1 MGAKTLPAAPY
12 AGLRPYSEDDA
23 PFFFGRDR
31 VRQILIDNLRAKRL
45 TLVYGGSGVG
55 KSSVLRAGVQYQ
67 LHRLAQE
74 NLELKGA
81 PQFAVAVFHEWLE
94 WKANP
99 ISGLYACV
107 LSAVRRA
114 LADPEIIADPSAVS
128 VADRLQ
134 SLAARVGGNLLIILD
149 QFEDYFLGLDQSD
162 GEGTFAYEFQQMVNR
177 PDLRVNF
184 LISIREDA
192 YSKLER
198 FKDDISNVFDNSVE
212 IGHLDARAA
221 REAIIR
227 PIEQYNRF
235 YAAGNEQITLEPE
248 LVEKVLSQ
256 IRTGHLSIGEG
267 THRGIAEIGRASDLE
282 ATIETPFLQLVMT
295 ALWKAELGKGSTVL
309 RSETLD
315 ALGGAQKIVATH
327 LEQALEKLSES
338 EKALAV
344 IAFGDLVTP
353 SGDKRAYTAFDIAE
367 AAESDKQQIAALLE
381 KLSRGN
387 NRVLRSFASP
397 GLNTESR
404 YEIFHDVLAQPIL
417 DWRRQYRLD
426 QRIKEAK
433 RRADAE
439 LAEANRRAEEERKL
453 AAASARAD
461 EQAKVAAI
469 LRMKNRALAL
479 ATAAAVIAAA
489 IAYWQYTRAEAARH
503 EAVVAGNVHSDVL
516 AKLYQVLLSPP
527 DANTAARNLQETLN
541 TLDQQRVYYQEE
553 HVPIGEGITLNNKAG
568 ILREVGYSLSSSL
581 EREKAQPYYDRA
593 GETYQEAQAIL
604 EGALGR
610 NHPDVATSLHDRAI
624 VLMLMGDY
632 AGAEPLFSRALSIL
646 EGALGPNSRYVADAV
661 VSLARCYDSQ
671 GKYGEAEVLYER
683 AVRIRRQ
690 ELRADHPDFA
700 ESLNDLAWL
709 RFEQGKYSEAE
720 PLFRDALA
728 IWQALPEPQHSYS
741 VFSLEG
747 LAAIC
752 RERGKYKEAQ
762 DYLDQAQAAQGQLFE
777 DNLTSAKYGDNLA
790 LLYEAQNNPQ
800 ALSVA
805 QVAYQIRENGL
816 GTSHPETAYSA
827 AILATCYFKFGN
839 HADAEKYL
847 NLALNTLRTLPSSP
861 NLARAMFGL
870 ASLYSGQG
878 KFVEAEPLLKN
889 ALAIQEKGVP
899 EHPDF
904 AKTLDAYAELLDK
917 TDRETAAV
925 QARSRADRIRQAHR
939 QKNPDN

>member
-1 MGAKTLPAAPY
+1 
-12 AGLRPYSEDDA
+12 
-23 PFFFGRDR
+23 
-31 VRQILIDNLRAKRL
+31 
-45 TLVYGGSGVG
+45 
-55 KSSVLRAGVQYQ
+55 
-67 LHRLAQE
+67 
-74 NLELKGA
+74 
-81 PQFAVAVFHEWLE
+81 
-94 WKANP
+94 
-99 ISGLYACV
+99 
-107 LSAVRRA
+107 
-114 LADPEIIADPSAVS
+114 
-128 VADRLQ
+128 
-134 SLAARVGGNLLIILD
+134 LAAQVGGNLLIILD
-149 QFEDYFLGLDQSD
+149 QFEDYFLGLDQPD

-256 IRTGHLSIGEG
+256 VRTGQVSIGDG
-267 THRGIAEIGRASDLE
+267 THREIAEIGRASDLE

-315 ALGGAQKIVATH
+315 AVGGAQKIVATH

-338 EKALAV
+338 EKSLAV

-367 AAESDKQQIAALLE
+367 AAESDREQLAALLE

-397 GLNTESR
+397 GLKTESC

-439 LAEANRRAEEERKL
+439 LAEANRRAEEDRKL
-453 AAASARAD
+453 AAASARAE

-516 AKLYQVLLSPP
+516 AKLYQVLLSPA
-527 DANTAARNLQETLN
+527 DAKAAARNLQETLD
-541 TLDQQRVYYQEE
+541 TLDQQRAYYQEE

-581 EREKAQPYYDRA
+581 LEWDKAQPYYDRA

-624 VLMLMGDY
+624 VLMLTGDY

-646 EGALGPNSRYVADAV
+646 ESALGSNSRYVADAA

-671 GKYGEAEVLYER
+671 GKYGEAAMLYER
-683 AVRIRRQ
+683 AVSIRRQ

-700 ESLNDLAWL
+700 ESLNELAWL

-728 IWQALPEPQHSYS
+728 IWQALPDPQHSYS

-747 LAAIC
+747 LASIS
-752 RERGKYKEAQ
+752 RERGKYKDAQ
-762 DYLDQAQAAQGQLFE
+762 DYLDQAQAAQGKLFE
-777 DNLTSAKYGDNLA
+777 DNLISAKYGDNLA
-790 LLYEAQNNPQ
+790 LLQAAQNDPK
-800 ALSVA
+800 AVSVA
-805 QVAYQIRENGL
+805 LLAYQIRENGL

-827 AILATCYFKFGN
+827 AVLASCYFKIGN
-839 HADAEKYL
+839 HADAEKYF
-847 NLALNTLRTLPSSP
+847 NLALNTLKTLPSSP
-861 NLARAMFGL
+861 NLARVIFGL
-870 ASLYSGQG
+870 GSLYSGQG

-889 ALAIQEKGVP
+889 ALVIQEKEVP

-904 AKTLDAYAELLDK
+904 AKTLEAYAELLDK
-917 TDRETAAV
+917 TDRKPAAV
-925 QARSRADRIRQAHR
+925 QARSRADRILQAHR